1 MPFNP
6 SIHTNNK
13 SSCLHTAYIFYDI
26 FNNSSFHTWPTTAK
40 RIYDVCVVSHWFH
53 NKINFIVFTITEI
66 SLFSQQKKSHCFHN
80 NRNQHQLLN
89 SFQPVLRCKSYSQDD
104 QPVVRWV
111 HPFIFCLMELHCN
124 GWDNSISQ
132 WIFTKIDIDK
142 EIFIKIDFDKDI
154 YKNIYIDKEIFK
166 RLILTR
172 RFSKYLHLQGDFRNN
187 DFDKKI
193 LGRLFWQGD
202 FQKYL
207 HRQGHW
213 HWQGN
218 WDFNFGPQWK
228 RWITPSCNPVQRM
241 KIVHFARW

>member
-1 MPFNP
+1 MCGVTTT
-6 SIHTNNK
+6 TN
-13 SSCLHTAYIFYDI
+13 D
-26 FNNSSFHTWPTTAK
+26 
-40 RIYDVCVVSHWFH
+40 R
-53 NKINFIVFTITEI
+53 

-187 DFDKKI
+187 DFDKEIEI
-193 LGRLFWQGD
+193 LILDRNERD
-202 FQKYL
+202 ESL
-207 HRQGHW
+207 HLAILCKE
-213 HWQGN
+213 
-218 WDFNFGPQWK
+218 WK
-228 RWITPSCNPVQRM
+228 QYILPDDNDRIT
-241 KIVHFARW
+241 IHF